1 MNMASSTAFVE
12 QETHQINFSNIQGRQ
27 QVECELQGVIAKRN
41 SLISEMCSHIIHSGG
56 KRLRPL
62 LVLLSGQSIGKMNEN
77 LIKAATAAELIHTAS
92 LAHDDIIDQAD
103 TRRNKPALNAV
114 YGNNKAALTGD
125 YLFAEAFNILALPQ
139 LTPIM
144 RIMVNAIQEM
154 CDGEINEGYD
164 LFNWEVTEAAYFKRI
179 YQKTG
184 VLIAA
189 CCEAGAI
196 IGGGSEK
203 QVEALQNYGI
213 NMGYAFQ
220 IIDDFLDFTGEQ
232 AKIGKPVGND
242 LRQGIFTLPVIRLL
256 QNQSVKDKIQEMV
269 VEKEDD
275 EIVFAHINHLL
286 NHSGML
292 QNTFECAVKYVC
304 KAKENLKCL
313 PESPYKFLLLNL
325 ADQVIKRQN

>member
-1 MNMASSTAFVE
+1 MNIPASTVCVE
-12 QETHQINFSNIQGRQ
+12 KDTHEINFSNIQGRQ
-27 QVECELQGVIAKRN
+27 QVEHELQEVITKRD

-62 LVLLSGQSIGKMNEN
+62 LVLLSGQSVGKMNKN
-77 LIKAATAAELIHTAS
+77 LIKIATAAELIHTAS
-92 LAHDDIIDQAD
+92 LAHDDIIDQSD

-114 YGNNKAALTGD
+114 YGNDKAALTGD

-164 LFNWEVTEAAYFKRI
+164 LFNWEVTETAYFKRI

-203 QVEALQNYGI
+203 QVEALRHYGI

-220 IIDDFLDFTGEQ
+220 IIDDFLDFTGKQE
-232 AKIGKPVGND
+232 KVGKPVGND
-242 LRQGIFTLPVIRLL
+242 LCQGIITLPVIRFL
-256 QNQSVKDKIQEMV
+256 QNKNNKAKVQEMM
-269 VEKEDD
+269 VETENSA
-275 EIVFAHINHLL
+275 IVFEHINHLL
-286 NHSGML
+286 HHSGML
-292 QNTFECAVKYVC
+292 QNTFECAREYIC
-304 KAKENLKCL
+304 MAKESLKCL
-313 PESPYKFLLLNL
+313 PESPYKHLLLNL